1 MSNKVDARGLAC
13 PRPVI
18 MTKKA
23 LDELKEGTVTVIVD
37 NEVAKVNVCKLI
49 KSNNK
54 NFTTEQI
61 ENGDFHIKIEAGEC
75 SNENPQKEEKI
86 NKFKDETIVI
96 STNVMGGGDD
106 KLGKIL
112 VKGFIYTLTEM
123 QPYPKTVIFY
133 NAGIMLTTEGS
144 ESLDDIKKLEEE
156 GVEIL
161 SCGTCL
167 DFYGCAD
174 KLKVGQVTNMY
185 SIVEKLRNT
194 PNTIT
199 I

>member
-23 LDELKEGTVTVIVD
+23 LDELKEGTVTVVVD
-37 NEVAKVNVCKLI
+37 NEVAKVNVCKLV

-194 PNTIT
+194 SNTIT